1 VGWCALI
8 FEILTS
14 VVMGGV
20 FVATKFFESGGGN
33 DAKKIQKI
41 CDNVGLFV
49 KENGVKKSIRIH
61 RKSRFEGGTEYV
73 YQIPL
78 GLSFKDFEA
87 KKDVIQDGL
96 NVKRMV
102 FDISLDDLRSLKLNK
117 DILNQ
122 IQSLLEKKKRL
133 NKEIDL
139 SFDGMLK
146 IRVYDEPMPTMFLLD
161 ESIFNKCREWQVPVG
176 ISRNEFILHDFQKV
190 SHLIVAG
197 ATNMGKSNFI
207 KMMITALVHRKPD
220 ETKLTIIDLKN
231 GLSLGRFKDLKQT
244 ENFAINPEQAKDALK
259 KVQEQ
264 MSKMMDYLFQ
274 NGYEDVKEAG
284 ISQRHFVII
293 DEAADIADDKDC
305 VEILEDIARR
315 GRASGFYLV
324 YATQYPT
331 TQTVSSQV
339 KRNCMGRLCFVVDS
353 AIASNVVLDQSGA
366 EDLPLIQGR
375 AIYKTVKCKTVQVP
389 YADNSFIQMTIQ
401 PHINIRP
408 RGEKFEQNGT
418 QRTEDRKYTLV
429 LEETGLS

>member
-1 VGWCALI
+1 MI
-8 FEILTS
+8 FEIVTS

-41 CDNVGLFV
+41 CDNVGLYV

-61 RKSRFEGGTEYV
+61 RKSKIEGGIEYV
-73 YQIPL
+73 FQIPL

-87 KKDVIQDGL
+87 KKDVLQDGL
-96 NVKRMV
+96 NVKRSV
-102 FDISLDDLRSLKLNK
+102 LDISLDDLRSLKFNK
-117 DILNQ
+117 DILKQ
-122 IQSLLEKKKRL
+122 IQFLLEKRKRL

-139 SFDGMLK
+139 EFDGMLR
-146 IRVYDEPMPTMFLLD
+146 IRVYDEPLPTMFLLD
-161 ESIFNKCREWQVPVG
+161 ESMFNKCKGWEVPIG
-176 ISRNEFILHDFQKV
+176 TSRSKFVTHDFEKV
-190 SHLIVAG
+190 SHLIIAG

-207 KMMITALVHRKPD
+207 KMMITALVYRKPND
-220 ETKLTIIDLKN
+220 VKFTIIDLKN
-231 GLSLGRFKDLKQT
+231 GLSLGRFKDLRQT
-244 ENFAINPEQAKDALK
+244 ENFAINPEQAKEALK

-264 MSKMMDYLFQ
+264 MSKTMDYLFQ
-274 NGYEDVKEAG
+274 NGYEDVAEAG
-284 ISQRHFVII
+284 FKERHFVII

-375 AIYKTVKCKTVQVP
+375 AIYKTIKCKTVQVP
-389 YADNSFIQMTIQ
+389 YADNKFIQTTIQ
-401 PHINIRP
+401 PQINIRS
-408 RGEKFEQNGT
+408 RGEKNEQSDSQGAEN
-418 QRTEDRKYTLV
+418 RKYTLI
-429 LEETGLS
+429 LEETELS

>member
-1 VGWCALI
+1 
-8 FEILTS
+8 
-14 VVMGGV
+14 MGGV

-41 CDNVGLFV
+41 CDNVGLYV

-61 RKSRFEGGTEYV
+61 RRTKFEGGTEYV
-73 YQIPL
+73 FQIPL

-87 KKDVIQDGL
+87 KKDVLQDGL
-96 NVKRMV
+96 NVKRSV
-102 FDISLDDLRSLKLNK
+102 LDISLDDLRSLKFNK
-117 DILNQ
+117 DILKQ
-122 IQSLLEKKKRL
+122 IQFLLEKRKRL

-139 SFDGMLK
+139 EFDGMLR
-146 IRVYDEPMPTMFLLD
+146 IRVYDEPLPTMFLLD
-161 ESIFNKCREWQVPVG
+161 ESMFNKCKGWEVPIG
-176 ISRNEFILHDFQKV
+176 TSRSKFVTHDFEKV
-190 SHLIVAG
+190 SHLIIAG

-207 KMMITALVHRKPD
+207 KMMITALVYRKPD
-220 ETKLTIIDLKN
+220 DVKFTIIDLKN

-244 ENFAINPEQAKDALK
+244 ENFAINPEQAKEALK
-259 KVQEQ
+259 RVQEQ
-264 MSKMMDYLFQ
+264 MSKTMDYLFE

-284 ISQRHFVII
+284 FKERHFVII

-353 AIASNVVLDQSGA
+353 AIASNVVLDQNGA

-375 AIYKTVKCKTVQVP
+375 AIYKTIKCKTVQVP
-389 YADNSFIQMTIQ
+389 YADNKFIQKTIQ
-401 PHINIRP
+401 PQINIRS
-408 RGEKFEQNGT
+408 RGEKNEQSNSQGT
-418 QRTEDRKYTLV
+418 ENRKYTLI